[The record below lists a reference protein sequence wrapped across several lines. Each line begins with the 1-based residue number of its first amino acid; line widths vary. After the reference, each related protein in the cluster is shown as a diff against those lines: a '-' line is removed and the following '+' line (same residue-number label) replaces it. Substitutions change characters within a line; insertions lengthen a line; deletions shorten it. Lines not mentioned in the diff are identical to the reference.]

1 MNESPQAEESP
12 GAVGDRFYL
21 PNRVSTVMGQPVPA
35 DARPLGYAALAAAY
49 DLEVPAPDRL
59 FATNERHTLRTEDRW
74 SVLTPRYR
82 PPDTLVSHLAFA
94 LRHEPVDM
102 GLLAALFRRPVAGAS
117 IAAWVRQQPT
127 GKHARRAWF
136 LFEWLTKQRLDLP
149 PAPKVAAADAID
161 PRRQFVVSGDI
172 VPRYRVRDNL
182 PGTPLFCPL
191 VRLSP
196 DLTAMPA
203 SDHPVSFSNPLRRDS
218 GAVRRVRTA

>member
-59 FATNERHTLRTEDRW
+59 FATGERHTLRTEDRW

-127 GKHARRAWF
+127 GKHARRAWICPPP
-136 LFEWLTKQRLDLP
+136 QRS
-149 PAPKVAAADAID
+149 
-161 PRRQFVVSGDI
+161 PRRMRSIRGVSLSCRATSSRATESAI
-172 VPRYRVRDNL
+172 TFPEPRFSVPW
-182 PGTPLFCPL
+182 FAC
-191 VRLSP
+191 
-196 DLTAMPA
+196 
-203 SDHPVSFSNPLRRDS
+203 RRI
-218 GAVRRVRTA
+218 